1 MRKQE
6 AESSFEVRG
15 KSEEYGA
22 RREEVRGKSE
32 EFRGKRE
39 EVRGKS
45 EEGRAKREEERG
57 ERSPRSPLLAPRFIL
72 LALTSSLLAFPLLA
86 LPLFAQPG
94 YTNHAGN
101 VIAGF
106 PVALTA
112 THVSLS
118 EEVRGKSL
126 EGGGKSEEG
135 RGKSEE
141 GSSLQPPRSSLQ
153 PPRSSLPA
161 PRSSLYPLSIFPESE
176 QRRIAADFGE
186 PRLPQPVKRAIAGAE
201 KAMARSRK
209 RAEKGLCTKE
219 ESEAFCAKS
228 ETALKAYLDKQVE
241 SGAITPAER
250 KAIGK

>member
-1 MRKQE
+1 MWEYGNMRMRKCGNE
-6 AESSFEVRG
+6 KMRKCSISAFSHFLIFALSY
-15 KSEEYGA
+15 SN
-22 RREEVRGKSE
+22 
-32 EFRGKRE
+32 
-39 EVRGKS
+39 
-45 EEGRAKREEERG
+45 
-57 ERSPRSPLLAPRFIL
+57 IL
-72 LALTSSLLAFPLLA
+72 TLHSVPV
-86 LPLFAQPG
+86 QQG

-106 PVALTA
+106 PVALTK

-118 EEVRGKSL
+118 DEV
-126 EGGGKSEEG
+126 GGKSEEV
-135 RGKSEE
+135 SPD
-141 GSSLQPPRSSLQ
+141 SPLPAPRST
-153 PPRSSLPA
+153 LPA
-161 PRSSLYPLSIFPESE
+161 PRSSLYSPRSSLYSLSIFPESE

-186 PRLPQPVKRAIAGAE
+186 PRLPVEVKRAIAGAE

-228 ETALKAYLDKQVE
+228 QTALRTYLDKQVE